1 MLGRREEGS
10 RDARQQWV
18 LRTHGT
24 ESGGC
29 RVSVTGSP
37 QGEAHLAPNKM
48 PVLRCDHE
56 RYSESPGLSSGRRSE
71 GDGGMSLVSGWNFT
85 AGAGWTRDGIRGS
98 HQLEVYLMPK
108 SSKAGSIVPDKYPS
122 QSGENALG
130 IVCHLQM

>member
-1 MLGRREEGS
+1 MLAGFCKTMGNRRVASCHPTPPTHKHRSKGLCLEGER

-18 LRTHGT
+18 LRTHRT

-56 RYSESPGLSSGRRSE
+56 RYSESPGLSSVHGSE

-85 AGAGWTRDGIRGS
+85 AGAGCTRDGIRGS
-98 HQLEVYLMPK
+98 HQLGGLPH
-108 SSKAGSIVPDKYPS
+108 A
-122 QSGENALG
+122 
-130 IVCHLQM
+130 